1 MRFIT
6 ILLYPYGYIDTGLST
21 YSSQVCSEVS
31 VNGNLKCLC
40 FVLACQFTKALQVL
54 FDGGSGTGKTFTSNV
69 FATVSAMV
77 ADDVDLVTMVSI

>member
-1 MRFIT
+1 M
-6 ILLYPYGYIDTGLST
+6 
-21 YSSQVCSEVS
+21 
-31 VNGNLKCLC
+31 
-40 FVLACQFTKALQVL
+40 L